1 MVDLGSI
8 HTYEKDQPFF
18 TKGWSSREI
27 GMLASI
33 TNFLDN
39 TDALEFKTVPAIRFK
54 ASPNLEK
61 YLREVNRT
69 DGRPKFGLFDGA
81 YFSSPT

>member
-33 TNFLDN
+33 TNFLNN
-39 TDALEFKTVPAIRFK
+39 TDALEFKTVPAIRVT
-54 ASPNLEK
+54 ASGNLGK
-61 YLREVNRT
+61 SISEVVQT
-69 DGRPKFGLFDGA
+69 DRRHKFGLFDKV
-81 YFSSPT
+81 YFIGTS

>member
-8 HTYEKDQPFF
+8 HTHKKDQPFF

-33 TNFLDN
+33 TDYRNN
-39 TDALEFKTVPAIRFK
+39 TDALEFKTVHAIRFK
-54 ASPNLEK
+54 AGPNLEK
-61 YLREVNRT
+61 YLREVDRT

-81 YFSSPT
+81 YFSSST